1 MFEATL
7 PASVGELGVPSLHE
21 LRFHLVEGA
30 HSIAPLRMVMMMN
43 RSPVASFFAVRGYA
57 VLLRGA
63 LLVAAALKILLVQ
76 LVGRDHLYAV
86 F

>member
-7 PASVGELGVPSLHE
+7 PASVCELGVPSLHK

-30 HSIAPLRMVMMMN
+30 HSIAPLRMMMMN

-63 LLVAAALKILLVQ
+63 LLVATALKILLVQ